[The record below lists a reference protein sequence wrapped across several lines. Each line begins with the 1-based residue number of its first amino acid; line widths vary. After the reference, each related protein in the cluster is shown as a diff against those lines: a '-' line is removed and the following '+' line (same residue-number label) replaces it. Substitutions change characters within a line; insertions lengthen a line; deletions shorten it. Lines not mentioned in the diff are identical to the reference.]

1 MLEEKDVLRI
11 QQTAVGFVC
20 SLSLSLSLVCVS
32 LRVRV
37 VSLRVRVVTATPCCR
52 STRGE
57 ERGRGKVTQGRKDR
71 RHESEGERHTQ
82 RGRMAESV
90 CVKCLLSRNLT
101 QNRMRALFLR
111 TALYALQA
119 DRGRSPADLLKI
131 PTTYVLLLLRGLREI
146 PPRRSMRDCCPLLT
160 LPRGRRRRHALT
172 LKSHMRTRARWR
184 ASTRIQRMC
193 QRRGREGI
201 HPAIH
206 TQLAAGKSGQRC
218 IDDFAGIFVFRLP
231 GQIGAGDHRHVRI
244 ALGGPC
250 RRQPAVWVKH
260 VGVHVRGR
268 IRVPGSSHGCA
279 GERLADM
286 DLVGSRGTG
295 DGRWWVHNNVR
306 APPSER
312 LHAQTQRIV
321 RIQSRVALLMQSP
334 RSQDSRWPM
343 YVDCRNEGSGVYPNG
358 VYPSPLTPTFFPRHH
373 HQCLCV
379 CATWDPQK
387 LRAIFRGLFFN
398 MH

>member
-101 QNRMRALFLR
+101 QNRMRALSLR

-119 DRGRSPADLLKI
+119 DKGRSPADLLKI
-131 PTTYVLLLLRGLREI
+131 PTTYVLLLLRDLREI

-184 ASTRIQRMC
+184 ASIRIQRMC

-231 GQIGAGDHRHVRI
+231 GQIGAGDHRHARI
-244 ALGGPC
+244 ALGGLC
-250 RRQPAVWVKH
+250 RRQPAVEAKH
-260 VGVHVRGR
+260 VGGHVRGR
-268 IRVPGSSHGCA
+268 IRVPGSSRGCA
-279 GERLADM
+279 GERLVA
-286 DLVGSRGTG
+286 RGAG
-295 DGRWWVHNNVR
+295 DGRWWVHNNVG

-321 RIQSRVALLMQSP
+321 RIQSRVALHIQSP
-334 RSQDSRWPM
+334 QSQDSRWPM
-343 YVDCRNEGSGVYPNG
+343 YVHRRNERSGVYPNG
-358 VYPSPLTPTFFPRHH
+358 VYPSPLTPTFFPCHH
-373 HQCLCV
+373 HQCKHLMMM
-379 CATWDPQK
+379 QK
-387 LRAIFRGLFFN
+387 LRAIFRGLF
-398 MH
+398 